1 MKRSEKTCK
10 KNAPLKLELFAQSC
24 TEQIKAIRTLCP
36 WEQQA
41 TIKEIKD
48 ITTNIEFW
56 SYCQNLHVIVPE
68 SHFPGKSTKIG
79 ISKKNIELVDNKKDV
94 ISNFKFQTA

>member
-1 MKRSEKTCK
+1 MH
-10 KNAPLKLELFAQSC
+10 LEIYFLPPEQS
-24 TEQIKAIRTLCP
+24 
-36 WEQQA
+36 A
-41 TIKEIKD
+41 TNWIFFGLGTIGGN
-48 ITTNIEFW
+48 TNIAAHINLSNNIECW

-79 ISKKNIELVDNKKDV
+79 ISKNIELVDNKKDV